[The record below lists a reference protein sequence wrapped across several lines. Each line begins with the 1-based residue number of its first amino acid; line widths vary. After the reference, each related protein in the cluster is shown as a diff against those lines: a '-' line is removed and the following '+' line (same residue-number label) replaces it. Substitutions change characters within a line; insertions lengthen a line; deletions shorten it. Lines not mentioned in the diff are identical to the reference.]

1 MSIRA
6 VKAGELTRTSG
17 DTDVKPD
24 ADTAAA
30 MVAAGRTRV
39 ISSWAIVIDAA
50 GWVEQVAVITST
62 GSVAYDVRIGEA
74 LRGWR
79 FEPFRDEH
87 GMAIPVATTYTFVW
101 TP

>member
-1 MSIRA
+1 MSVRA
-6 VKAGELTRTSG
+6 VKAAELTRTDG
-17 DTDVKPD
+17 DTNVQPD
-24 ADTAAA
+24 GETAAA

-39 ISSWAIVIDAA
+39 ISSWAIAIDAA
-50 GWVEQVAVITST
+50 GWVEQVAAITST
-62 GSVAYDVRIGEA
+62 GFVAYDVRIAEA

-79 FEPFRDEH
+79 FQPFRDAD